1 MITLNDFGP
10 EDATSDWRART
21 SFGRI
26 LIGKKAIMRA
36 AAKWQPFDPLRIAA
50 PGSTALYP
58 VLEYPDFKDKAFGSA
73 RKNQIWSMAVVLFW
87 TVATLLYG
95 IIGDDHRMLT
105 FALAAGLIAV
115 YLYLDYTTVTS
126 NLEALSERAALV
138 AWIYPRG
145 LVAATGWALFMVCI
159 GLAQLFL
166 QQKFGGLEPLVRAI
180 GMLYE
185 PTRNGEWWR
194 LATGPFFH
202 ASIAHWATNLAM
214 VSFIGALAT
223 PISKS
228 NSIAAFVIGI
238 LVSAAASASPLEVG
252 GRDAFAGI
260 SGGIFAMMGW
270 CAGAALRNPSG
281 FPRRFGLTA
290 LSFGIL
296 NILLAGLLIPNA
308 STVAH
313 VAGWGTG
320 IVLSF
325 LVPLSDKP
333 DWRACR
339 RPDRST
345 APVPR
350 SLLPADI

>member
-1 MITLNDFGP
+1 
-10 EDATSDWRART
+10 
-21 SFGRI
+21 
-26 LIGKKAIMRA
+26 MRA
-36 AAKWQPFDPLRIAA
+36 AARWQPFDPLRIAA
-50 PGSTALYP
+50 PGTAVLYP
-58 VLEYPDFKDKAFGSA
+58 VLEYPEFRDKAFRSA
-73 RKNQIWSMAVVLFW
+73 RKNQIWMMAVALFW
-87 TVATLLYG
+87 FVVTLLFG
-95 IIGDDHRMLT
+95 FIGNDHRLLR
-105 FALAAGLIAV
+105 LAAGIGLISV
-115 YLYLDYTTVTS
+115 YLYLDYATVTR

-159 GLAQLFL
+159 GLTQLFL
-166 QQKFGGLEPLVRAI
+166 QQKFGGLEPLVRSI

-194 LATGPFFH
+194 IATGPFFH
-202 ASIAHWATNLAM
+202 TSIAHWATNLAM
-214 VSFIGALAT
+214 LSLIGALAT
-223 PISKS
+223 PISRS
-228 NSIAAFVIGI
+228 NSIAAFAIGV

-281 FPRRFGLTA
+281 FPRRFGLTV

-296 NILLAGLLIPNA
+296 NVLLALLLLRNA

-313 VAGWGTG
+313 VAGWGAG
-320 IVLSF
+320 FVLSF

-333 DWRACR
+333 GWRACR
-339 RPDRST
+339 RGDGL
-345 APVPR
+345 AGPVPVPP
-350 SLLPADI
+350 LPANLEKRTG